1 MLFEQKDLDV
11 AKSLYGDDIEK
22 SERFA
27 RSIHKLRESRKK
39 YDDKRE
45 KYKIKFIDTV
55 PEQKLNISQKMTFK
69 EASTFL
75 TDLVLVKFGIN
86 ERLGQIIY
94 IYADL

>member
-1 MLFEQKDLDV
+1 MNMLYEQKDLDV

-45 KYKIKFIDTV
+45 KYKIKFIETA
-55 PEQKLNISQKMTFK
+55 PERKIENRTKFNTCA
-69 EASTFL
+69 AST
-75 TDLVLVKFGIN
+75 
-86 ERLGQIIY
+86 LGGKKCNFRASCGKYCKKHLPKI
-94 IYADL
+94 